1 MRARRCVYDGC
12 YCASDWALFDVRP
25 LSQLRHRLQPKSRDD
40 ANPRASE
47 MTMIERDMTTIIQ
60 VAHLS
65 NEELLAEVTSL
76 AARERSATAALVA
89 SLAELDERRLYLGE
103 GYSSLFTYC
112 TQALHL
118 SEHAAYG
125 RIEAARAARRF
136 GLILELLADGAVTLT
151 TICLLAPHLTAEN
164 HIEVLESACHK
175 SKREVEHLVAA
186 LRPQPAVA
194 STVRKLPT
202 ARASEVPGTRPQA
215 AEPLRLEACP
225 EAVPGR
231 VPAQSR
237 RVGVVAPIAPAQYKV
252 QITVSADT
260 YDKLRRAQDLLRHTI
275 PNGDPAVIF
284 DRALTLL
291 LANLEKTKLAAVT
304 RPHAPRASAKRSR
317 HIPAAVRREVWK
329 RDGGRCAFVGTDG
342 RCQEHGFL
350 EFHHVISYATGG
362 RTTFEN
368 LQLRCRAH
376 NAYESEQCFQSMWVR
391 ERRDGDGWTVQLGP
405 DRAECSVVR
414 QNPGGPSRR
423 YESRTCEA
431 ASQEAKALQLYGR
444 IQ

>member
-1 MRARRCVYDGC
+1 
-12 YCASDWALFDVRP
+12 
-25 LSQLRHRLQPKSRDD
+25 
-40 ANPRASE
+40 
-47 MTMIERDMTTIIQ
+47 MIERDMTTIIQ

-65 NEELLAEVTSL
+65 NEELLAEIKSL
-76 AARERSATAALVA
+76 AARERHATAALVT

-118 SEHAAYG
+118 SEPAGYG

-136 GLILELLADGAVTLT
+136 GLIIELLADGAVTLT

-164 HIEVLESACHK
+164 HIEVLESARHK
-175 SKREVEHLVAA
+175 SKRDVEHFVTALRPKPAMPSLVRKLPAA
-186 LRPQPAVA
+186 GASDVPSSRPQPA
-194 STVRKLPT
+194 
-202 ARASEVPGTRPQA
+202 
-215 AEPLRLEACP
+215 EPLQLEACP
-225 EAVPGR
+225 DAVPER

-291 LANLEKTKLAAVT
+291 LTNLEKTKLAAVSC
-304 RPHAPRASAKRSR
+304 PQAPRVSAKRSR

-329 RDGGRCAFVGTDG
+329 RDGGQCAFVGKDG
-342 RCQEHGFL
+342 RCTERGFL
-350 EFHHVISYATGG
+350 EFHHVVIPYALDGP
-362 RTTFEN
+362 TTAEN

-376 NAYESEQCFQSMWVR
+376 NAYESEQCFGSMWVR

-405 DRAECSVVR
+405 DRAGGSVVR
-414 QNPGGPSRR
+414 ENPRGPFRR
-423 YESRTCEA
+423 RKRAERARQFDATDRPECI
-431 ASQEAKALQLYGR
+431 KA
-444 IQ
+444 